1 MLGPS
6 ALLVSLASFQHA
18 QILNERSVADRCRLL
33 GVCHV
38 VDYDGEPEQGF
49 WPCDPDKEVHELRGD
64 RFRRPGDRCPG
75 NRAERL
81 FEVVQFAVGGRQY
94 ERRVVRLTL
103 DPRVPYTIS
112 VNTRPVYIE
121 GENGRRLVI
130 VVSVLS
136 TDLEEVTRRWCAYA
150 PTLAPLR
157 PTQKLTTI
165 L

>member
-1 MLGPS
+1 MSSGGIDFAVLATDVPEIGPNAS
-6 ALLVSLASFQHA
+6 LRSYNLLLEDVST
-18 QILNERSVADRCRLL
+18 SVASC
-33 GVCHV
+33 VS
-38 VDYDGEPEQGF
+38 P
-49 WPCDPDKEVHELRGD
+49 
-64 RFRRPGDRCPG
+64 
-75 NRAERL
+75 
-81 FEVVQFAVGGRQY
+81 
-94 ERRVVRLTL
+94 LT
-103 DPRVPYTIS
+103 PASRTRIS